1 MGGIGNMRQ
10 MTMRTVTRSVL
21 GAVLLTVLGCT
32 GAWAQATAQI
42 SGRVTDTTGAFI
54 PGVEVTATQTETA
67 FMRIVVSNETGSYA
81 LQNLPIGP
89 YQVMATLPG
98 FQTFVQTG
106 IVLQV
111 GNSPVLNIELEVGQ
125 VTQTIEV
132 QASAALVQTRDVGV
146 SSIMENT
153 RLLELPL
160 DGRALVDLVE
170 LSGGVTPAPMLDGTG
185 GRDPFSKGNVAVAG
199 GMGSSLNYSLDGAYH
214 NMPAF
219 GGYLSMPFPDA
230 LEEFKVQS
238 GGAGAESV
246 GERASGSVQMVTKGG
261 TNELHGNV
269 FWFVRNGV
277 FNARNTFAS
286 ARDTIKRN
294 QFGGTIG
301 GPILGDTLFFFAGY
315 QGTTFRQAPSDRTAF
330 VPSPAMLAGDFTT
343 ISSAACGRATTL
355 GAPFVN
361 NRIDPAL
368 FSQASVL
375 FASKLPT
382 PFTECGEVKYGI
394 PEEEDQ
400 HQGVFRVDYQ
410 KSNEHSIFGRYVVDR
425 INNPSPFDLTGSLLI
440 SGSANNAKQGWANL
454 FALGDTYL
462 FGPNTVNSI
471 RLTGSRVAG
480 GKTAPNYTAT
490 SGGPG
495 ELGLN
500 MFTHF
505 PDGPNYSVTG
515 GWSTGWSGAGPA
527 KTAIFGASDDLS
539 MLRGNHQITIGA
551 QWVGWFSNSFSDS
564 GAKVNIRF
572 RGIHNFMVGA
582 ADRVRQGTFALQ
594 NKAQTNLSVYFAD
607 VWNVTPTVTFDYGLR
622 WTPHFPI
629 RSLDGTG
636 STFDR
641 ERYDQGIKSTRFV
654 NAPPGFRFQGDEGYP
669 DPYPYERSWLKFAPN
684 FGLAWDV
691 TGDGRTSLRV
701 SGATFYDTMNL
712 RYLTGLGTSI
722 PFATRIER
730 RNVDWED
737 PWAGFPGGD
746 PFPLPSAAAVSSD
759 FPWPPAPVG
768 ISLDL
773 VDTDNMRVD
782 QWSLSLQRQIGDWLV
797 SGSYLGN
804 HTIHLPSAVDINP
817 AVFIPG
823 VGDANGNC
831 SSNGQIVNFTVN
843 PGAPCSTGRNTQSR
857 RELTL
862 ANPVAGG
869 LIGGTSKIDTGATAS
884 YNGLIVDVKRQAAT
898 GVNINMNYTWSH
910 CITDPGGRQLGTFGN
925 ASYGD
930 PNDRNR
936 DRGDCMEFGSDRR
949 HVFNT
954 TAVLEAPEFSNPG
967 LRAVAS
973 GWRLS
978 PILKIRTGG
987 PLNIRSREDRAL
999 TGVDDDEQR
1008 PNLVLGDPYGDKS
1021 DPDNYLNTNAFGEAA
1036 LGTLGDLGR
1045 AVVHGPGFWG
1055 LDISL
1060 TREFQFGEAQ
1070 RLEFRAEAFNLTN
1083 SVRYHDPQSDF
1094 GNRNFGRIF
1103 NAEDPRVMQFALKY
1117 FF

>member
-1 MGGIGNMRQ
+1 MR
-10 MTMRTVTRSVL
+10 
-21 GAVLLTVLGCT
+21 GFCKYLTIALVVFMCFSGDV
-32 GAWAQATAQI
+32 WAQATAQI
-42 SGRVTDTTGAFI
+42 VGRITDGTGALL
-54 PGVEVTATQTETA
+54 PGVEITAMQADTGFTRT
-67 FMRIVVSNETGSYA
+67 VVSNETGSYV
-81 LQNLPIGP
+81 LPNLPLGP
-89 YQVMATLPG
+89 YRLTATLPG
-98 FQTFVQTG
+98 FQTFAQTG

-111 GNSPVLNIELEVGQ
+111 GSSPAVNIVLEVGQ
-125 VTQTIEV
+125 VAQTIEV
-132 QASAALVQTRDVGV
+132 IANTALVETRDVGV
-146 SSIMENT
+146 SSVMENT

-170 LSGGVTPAPMLDGTG
+170 LFGGVTPAPTLDGTG

-246 GERASGSVQMVTKGG
+246 GERASGSVQMVTKSG
-261 TNELHGNV
+261 TNEFHGNV
-269 FWFVRNGV
+269 FWFVRNGE

-301 GPILGDTLFFFAGY
+301 GPISQDKLLFFAAY
-315 QGTTFRQAPSDRTAF
+315 QGTTFRQAPSNRTAF
-330 VPSPAMLAGDFTT
+330 VPTPAMMAGDLTAFASPA
-343 ISSAACGRATTL
+343 CNRGRAITL
-355 GAPFVN
+355 GAPFVD

-368 FSQASVL
+368 FSRPAVL
-375 FASKLPT
+375 FANKLPT
-382 PFTECGEVKYGI
+382 PLNECGEVKYGI

-400 HQGVFRVDYQ
+400 HQVVGRIDYQ
-410 KSNEHSIFGRYVVDR
+410 RSDNHSIFGRYVLDR

-462 FGPNTVNSI
+462 FGPNTVNSL

-480 GKTAPNYTAT
+480 GKTAPNYTAE
-490 SGGPG
+490 SGGPA
-495 ELGLN
+495 ELGLK

-505 PDGPNYSVTG
+505 PNGPNYTVRG

-539 MLRGNHQITIGA
+539 MLRGNHQMTFGA
-551 QWVGWFSNSFSDS
+551 QWVGWWSNSFSDS

-572 RGIHNFMVGA
+572 DSMADFMTGQSS
-582 ADRVRQGTFALQ
+582 RVRQGTFALQ
-594 NKAQTNLSVYFAD
+594 NKAQTNLNVYFAD
-607 VWNVTPTVTFDYGLR
+607 VWNVTPTLTLDYGLR

-636 STFDR
+636 SNFDR
-641 ERYDQGIKSTRFV
+641 ERFDQGIKSTRFV
-654 NAPPGFRFQGDEGYP
+654 NAPPGFLFQGDAGYP
-669 DPYPYERSWLKFAPN
+669 APYPYERSWWNFAPN

-691 TGDGRTSLRV
+691 TGDGRTSLRM

-722 PFATRIER
+722 PFATRIEV

-737 PWAGFPGGD
+737 PWADFSGGD

-768 ISLDL
+768 ISLDF
-773 VDTDNMRVD
+773 DTENMRVD

-804 HTIHLPSAVDINP
+804 HTIHLPSAVDINM
-817 AVFIPG
+817 AAFIPG

-831 SSNGQIVNFTVN
+831 SHNGQIVHFTVN
-843 PGAPCSTGRNTQSR
+843 PGAPCSTGRNTQDR

-862 ANPVAGG
+862 AYPESGR
-869 LIGGTSKIDTGATAS
+869 LIGGMSKIDSGATAS

-898 GVNINMNYTWSH
+898 GVNVNMNYTWSH

-930 PNDRNR
+930 PNNRNR

-949 HVFNT
+949 HVFNLS
-954 TAVLEAPEFSNPG
+954 AVAETPEFSSPG

-987 PLNIRSREDRAL
+987 PLNIRSGQDRAL
-999 TGVDDDEQR
+999 SGVDDGEQR
-1008 PNLVLGDPYGDKS
+1008 PNLVLDDPYGDKS
-1021 DPDNYLNTNAFGEAA
+1021 DPDNYLNPNAFGEAA
-1036 LGTLGDLGR
+1036 LGTLGNLGR

-1055 LDISL
+1055 FDIAL
-1060 TREFQFGEAQ
+1060 TRNFQFGEAR

-1083 SVRYHDPQSDF
+1083 SVRFQDPQSDF
-1094 GNRNFGRIF
+1094 SNRNFGRIF
-1103 NAEDPRVMQFALKY
+1103 NAEDPRIMQFALKY